1 MIGDMTGNI
10 FEEEDSTY
18 GPTSQPNGFQSFK
31 RTRLPL
37 EAQPRADSGFV
48 GLQNQGMTCYLNSL
62 LQTMFLTPE
71 LRAGLYQVPVE
82 DLGMNTEEMRPEAS
96 PETMSASAAE
106 TSGAIAGQQVELP
119 PGQVGK
125 EDVAVDLLTGMGFP
139 EADAKYALK
148 KFNNDTE
155 RAVDWLIGRAS
166 SGDRLEMSEDDAET
180 YRDLPALESPD
191 EDSGLDLNAMVE
203 HEVSR
208 IAAAAVT
215 PHFDNGNEGGPS
227 SMELDAYPI
236 GGQNSQVLQDDNV
249 VQDLNVKDEVPTE
262 CTGFPRGTI
271 GGSVE
276 PPRLA
281 QDGSWSETAKESSS
295 KSGTAVELK
304 LNDNNVDAHVIAA
317 PSKPKRRRRGLIIEL
332 QKAFAWLQVRVYS
345 PSLNRPQICC
355 GYLHFQP

>member
-82 DLGMNTEEMRPEAS
+82 DLGMNTEEMQPEAS
-96 PETMSASAAE
+96 PETMSASGAE
-106 TSGAIAGQQVELP
+106 TSGAIAGQQAELHP
-119 PGQVGK
+119 SQIGK
-125 EDVAVDLLTGMGFP
+125 EDVAVVLLTGMGFP

-155 RAVDWLIGRAS
+155 RAADWLISRAS

-191 EDSGLDLNAMVE
+191 KDSGLDLNAMVE

-208 IAAAAVT
+208 IAAGLT
-215 PHFDNGNEGGPS
+215 QNDNGNEGGPS

-236 GGQNSQVLQDDNV
+236 GGQNPQVLHDDNV
-249 VQDLNVKDEVPTE
+249 VQGLNVKDEGPTE
-262 CTGFPRGTI
+262 CTGIPRGTI

-276 PPRLA
+276 SPRLA

-304 LNDNNVDAHVIAA
+304 LNDNNGDAHVIVA

-332 QKAFAWLQVRVYS
+332 QKAFAWLQVRVYL
-345 PSLNRPQICC
+345 PPLYGLQVCRR
-355 GYLHFQP
+355 YLHFQP